1 MDNSTE
7 IKVTLDSLTFNT
19 ADYTL
24 FVGMLVV
31 STAIGIYFGV
41 YKKQKTLSEYL
52 LGGKNMNVFPVAIS
66 LAARLE
72 IFKSCLEKPL
82 SNNKNGIYFQL
93 HISPYSF
100 RVAC

>member
-7 IKVTLDSLTFNT
+7 IRVNLDSLKFDT

-31 STAIGIYFGV
+31 STVIGIYFGV

-52 LGGKNMNVFPVAIS
+52 LGGKNMKVFPVAIS
-66 LAARLE
+66 LAARFE
-72 IFKSCLEKPL
+72 IFKFFLE
-82 SNNKNGIYFQL
+82 NHYIE
-93 HISPYSF
+93 
-100 RVAC
+100 